1 METDDAQA
9 RIAAYWEG
17 QSETYDEAP
26 DHRLRGAA
34 DHAAWVALLKS
45 ALPAPP
51 AIILDVGTGTG
62 FLALLLGELGY
73 PVVGIDIAEGMLA
86 VARQK
91 AVGVRVPP
99 VFRRGDAAALPV
111 EPGESDAVVSR
122 HLLWTLP
129 DPVGAL
135 RNWYRALR
143 PGGRLVVIDGLWA
156 LGEESG
162 AADVPAPP
170 PDSAYATYYS
180 PEVEAQLPLLG
191 ARTLDRVFEVIA
203 EAGFVR
209 VQSVSLAPFALDGWG
224 GGAQGRRHPGRF
236 VVTAE
241 RAALTPGA

>member
-1 METDDAQA
+1 MEREKAQA

-17 QSETYDEAP
+17 QSGTYDEAP

-34 DHAAWVALLKS
+34 DRAAWVALLK
-45 ALPAPP
+45 AVLPPPP
-51 AIILDVGTGTG
+51 AGILDVGTGTG
-62 FLALLLGELGY
+62 FLAILLGELGH
-73 PVVGIDIAEGMLA
+73 PVVGVDIAEGMLA

-99 VFRRGDAAALPV
+99 VFLRGDAADLPL
-111 EPGESDAVVSR
+111 ESGESAALVSR

-129 DPVGAL
+129 DPLGAL
-135 RNWYRALR
+135 RDWYRVLR

-156 LGEESG
+156 LGEEPR
-162 AADVPAPP
+162 AANAPAPP
-170 PDSAYATYYS
+170 PEPTYAAHYT

-191 ARTLDRVFEVIA
+191 ARTLDQVSAMIA

-209 VQSVSLAPFALDGWG
+209 AQSVSLAPFALAGWG
-224 GGAQGRRHPGRF
+224 GGTEDRPHPGRF

-241 RAALTPGA
+241 RPAFMAGD